1 MKPRQEPTPG
11 IRYSYPGPGL
21 LPDSMTAVNFK
32 SPALQ
37 SLAAALALFLPGPG
51 CSPAPPGP
59 APAPATDSTTKQDAQ
74 GMVWRVSGGKTPFFL
89 AGSFHLLRTSDYPLP
104 ASYETAWRES
114 SHLVLEIPPG
124 DAQQP
129 GIAAAI
135 QNLTLLKSGTLPE
148 HIGPATWQDLTQ
160 WAKETSYPMA
170 ALEKQT
176 PWMAGL
182 TVAVATSAQL
192 GFKTEY
198 GIERHFTT
206 RLAGSGKTAEGLET
220 TLGQLQLFQQISA
233 QQQEAMLRQALAEA
247 QTMAG
252 KATTLAS
259 AWRHGD
265 TSTLH
270 ATMAGSFHDFPE
282 IKKLLLDDRNAAWL
296 PRLEAL
302 LQGDQPTMVLVG
314 AGHLCGPGS
323 LIDLLQAKGY
333 RCVPMKPEAVP
344 APLKKAA

>member
-1 MKPRQEPTPG
+1 
-11 IRYSYPGPGL
+11 
-21 LPDSMTAVNFK
+21 
-32 SPALQ
+32 
-37 SLAAALALFLPGPG
+37 
-51 CSPAPPGP
+51 
-59 APAPATDSTTKQDAQ
+59 
-74 GMVWRVSGGKTPFFL
+74 
-89 AGSFHLLRTSDYPLP
+89 
-104 ASYETAWRES
+104 
-114 SHLVLEIPPG
+114 LEIPPG

-129 GIAAAI
+129 GIAASI
-135 QNLTLLKSGTLPE
+135 QNLTRLKSGTLPE
-148 HIGPATWQDLTQ
+148 HIGPATWQDLTE

-206 RLAGSGKTAEGLET
+206 RLAGSGKTAKGLET
-220 TLGQLQLFQQISA
+220 TLGQLQLFQQISP
-233 QQQEAMLRQALAEA
+233 QQQEAMLRQALTEA

-252 KATTLAS
+252 KATTLAN

-333 RCVPMKPEAVP
+333 RCVQMKPEAVP

>member
-1 MKPRQEPTPG
+1 ML
-11 IRYSYPGPGL
+11 PGL
-21 LPDSMTAVNFK
+21 FIAVNFK

-37 SLAAALALFLPGPG
+37 SLAAVLVLFLPGPG
-51 CSPAPPGP
+51 CSPAPSG
-59 APAPATDSTTKQDAQ
+59 PAPATDSTTELAAQ
-74 GMVWRVSGGKTPFFL
+74 GMVWRVSGGKVPFFL

-104 ASYETAWRES
+104 AAYETAWRES

-129 GIAAAI
+129 GTAAAI

-148 HIGPATWQDLTQ
+148 HIDPATWRDLTQ

-206 RLAGSGKTAEGLET
+206 RLAGSGKTTEGLET

-233 QQQEAMLRQALAEA
+233 PQQEAMLRQALTEA
-247 QTMAG
+247 RTMAG
-252 KATTLAS
+252 KAATLTN
-259 AWRHGD
+259 AWRLGD
-265 TSTLH
+265 TATLH
-270 ATMAGSFHDFPE
+270 ATIDGSFHDFPE

-333 RCVPMKPEAVP
+333 RCVQIKTEAAP